1 MHELVHLKIKVCRL
15 DNGLVT
21 IGCYSETIIINMTAP
36 MPERVYVT
44 NEKPKKQGLLL
55 SDKLAGVKNSA
66 LRCASHMIS

>member
-1 MHELVHLKIKVCRL
+1 MHELVHLRIKVCRL

-44 NEKPKKQGLLL
+44 NKKT
-55 SDKLAGVKNSA
+55 KKTRFVVV
-66 LRCASHMIS
+66 R